1 MQARVAGFGRQ
12 QPVRFLAPVRD
23 ACSSGRRCLAP
34 VADAS
39 TVPHDALPEALDLDS
54 MDVFNLV
61 IALSQPFAIN
71 ILDAEVPHFTTF
83 AGGPLISAKRV
94 AAP

>member
-1 MQARVAGFGRQ
+1 
-12 QPVRFLAPVRD
+12 
-23 ACSSGRRCLAP
+23 
-34 VADAS
+34 
-39 TVPHDALPEALDLDS
+39 